1 MPERI
6 NIDYNSLRLL
16 VMQAP
21 VSFLLL
27 CGKEFV
33 IKLVNQRAMDYTGKS
48 HEELID
54 KPFFVAFPEF
64 MERNYRPVL
73 ENIMKTGETFRAQE
87 VPINL
92 LNWHSEES
100 KYVNLVLKPLT
111 NKAGKAIGIIGVASD
126 VTELVRSRNDAAES
140 DEKFRAIFDSMDQGL
155 AIVDVLFDEDNNAVD
170 YLFHQ
175 VNATFEDEAGLKDVV
190 GRRASEVLKEHAA
203 YWVEIF
209 GNVLK
214 TGEPVRLSANRT
226 VTGRWYETNIFRIGG
241 KGSRR
246 IAFLFT
252 DITPRK
258 EEEMHKQRFADEL
271 KEQVEARTSELNIS
285 NRELL
290 QFARAASHDLK
301 EPVRKIRTF
310 SNFILSDYQDQLP
323 ERVSLFLN
331 KILKATARLHRMIES
346 MRSYISLEKPAEKFV
361 PVDLNEVVTNVIT
374 GFEIMIENKNAL
386 FTINPLP
393 RVEGSPLMLHQLFQ
407 NLIQNSLKFTL
418 PGKNVSI
425 FIGAREI
432 RLNGRDFTEIEIN
445 DTGIGFPPEY
455 SHKIFE
461 SFVRLNPA
469 EAYEGEGMGLALCK
483 KIVEKHQ
490 GRITATG
497 EEGKGASF
505 KLLLPLKQFPETI
518 N

>member
-1 MPERI
+1 
-6 NIDYNSLRLL
+6 
-16 VMQAP
+16 MQAP

-27 CGKEFV
+27 CGRDFI

-64 MERNYRPVL
+64 MKRNFKPIL
-73 ENIMKTGETFRAQE
+73 ENVMKTGKTFHAQE

-100 KYVNLVLKPLT
+100 KYVNLVLKPFT
-111 NKAGKAIGIIGVASD
+111 NEAGKAMGIIGVASD
-126 VTELVRSRNDAAES
+126 VTGLVRSRNAAAES
-140 DEKFRAIFDSMDQGL
+140 DEKFRAIFDTMDQGL
-155 AIVDVLFDEDNNAVD
+155 AIVDVLYDEDNKAVD
-170 YLFHQ
+170 YVFHQ
-175 VNATFEDEAGLKDVV
+175 VNAAFEDEAGLKDVV

-214 TGEPVRLSANRT
+214 TGEPVRIAANRT
-226 VTGRWYETNIFRIGG
+226 VTGRWYETNVFRIGG
-241 KGSRR
+241 TGSHR

-258 EEEMHKQRFADEL
+258 EEELDKQKFADEL
-271 KEQVEARTSELNIS
+271 KEQVDSRTSELNIS

-301 EPVRKIRTF
+301 EPIRKIRTF
-310 SNFILSDYQDQLP
+310 GNFILSDYSDQIP
-323 ERVSLFLN
+323 ERVNFFIQ
-331 KILKATARLHRMIES
+331 KILKATTRLQRMIEG
-346 MRSYISLEKPAEKFV
+346 MRSYISLEKPVDNFI
-361 PVDLNEVVTNVIT
+361 PVDLNEVVTNVMT
-374 GFEIMIENKNAL
+374 GLDFMIEDKNAL

-393 RVEGSPLMLHQLFQ
+393 KVEGSPLMLHQLFQ
-407 NLIQNSLKFTL
+407 NLIHNSLKFTV
-418 PGKNVSI
+418 PGKPVNI
-425 FIGAREI
+425 FIGSNNMNV
-432 RLNGRDFTEIEIN
+432 NGKDFAEIEIN

-455 SHKIFE
+455 SYKIFE

-469 EAYEGEGMGLALCK
+469 DIYEGEGIGLALCK
-483 KIVEKHQ
+483 KIVEKHR

-497 EEGKGASF
+497 EEGIGASF
-505 KLLLPLKQFPETI
+505 KVLLPLKQW
-518 N
+518 